1 MNGNRNGNTMK
12 IEMVI
17 CKEINN
23 NCKQESWNIPDALR
37 MKRIIKLLNL
47 IEVKVSFLDA

>member
-1 MNGNRNGNTMK
+1 VKKKNITCVSSYRVMNGNRNGNMK

-23 NCKQESWNIPDALR
+23 NCKQESWNIP
-37 MKRIIKLLNL
+37 MP
-47 IEVKVSFLDA
+47 